1 MWQFIK
7 YVFAT
12 IIGIFLFT
20 ILAFFLM
27 IGIGAAVSS
36 SSEEKTT
43 VKENSV
49 LKLNL
54 NKAISEDVPEDP
66 FGPFAEAFGNDNLTA
81 GLFQIK
87 DALRNAKAD
96 ANVKGIYLQAN
107 YPQAGWAALEEVRNA
122 LIDFKKSGKFIYSYG
137 EVYDEK
143 GYYLSSVSDKIF
155 LNPAGGMEFNGLN
168 AEYTFFKGSLDKLGV
183 EPIVFRVGDYKSA
196 VEPFVRENM
205 SEPNREQIKSFLG
218 VINNHVFSKIA
229 ESRNLSVADLN
240 RIADSLKVENPQ
252 GALQS
257 KLVTDLGYYDE
268 FEADLKKRLKV
279 SDEKKIDFLS
289 LEKYLKAEKTVKE
302 GSLENRIAVIVAEG
316 EIVSGKGDDGQIGSD
331 KFAAEIRK
339 ARLDKKVKAVVLRIN
354 SPGGSALASD
364 VMWREITLTAKSK
377 PIIASMSDYA
387 TSGGYYMA
395 MGCNK
400 IVAQPTTITAN
411 IGIFGLL
418 FNSEKFMKDKLGI
431 TFDRV
436 STNAHSDWPSVT
448 RNMSD
453 FEKAMIQKSINQGYE
468 TFTSKAAQGRK
479 MPLEKLKSLANGRV
493 WSGSEAKAN
502 GLVDALGG
510 FDDAVKMAA
519 QAAKLKEGDY
529 RLRFSPTKKNF
540 WEGVLDKASDE
551 AETRTLKAQFGDLA
565 PYVRQVQQLRTLE
578 GIQARLP
585 FQMDI
590 R

>member
-7 YVFAT
+7 YVLAT
-12 IIGIFLFT
+12 IIGLFLFSM
-20 ILAFFLM
+20 LAFFVL

-36 SSEEKTT
+36 SSDQKTI
-43 VKENSV
+43 VNENSV

-54 NKAISEDVPEDP
+54 NKVINEDVPEDP
-66 FGPFAEAFGNDNLTA
+66 LGPLADAFGGDTPTA

-87 DALRNAKAD
+87 DVLLNAKND
-96 ANVKGIYLQAN
+96 PNIKGIYLQAN
-107 YPQAGWAALEEVRNA
+107 APLAGWATLEEIRNA
-122 LIDFKKSGKFIYSYG
+122 LLDFKKSGKFVYSYG
-137 EVYDEK
+137 EIYDER
-143 GYYLSSVSDKIF
+143 GYYLSSVSDKIY

-168 AEYTFFKGSLDKLGV
+168 AEYTFFKGTLDKLGV
-183 EPIVFRVGDYKSA
+183 EPLVFRVGDYKSA
-196 VEPFVRENM
+196 VEPFIRENM
-205 SEPNREQIKSFLG
+205 SEPNREQLKAFLN
-218 VINNHVFSKIA
+218 VINNHVFQKIA
-229 ESRNLSVADLN
+229 ESRGLTVANLN
-240 RIADSLKVENPQ
+240 QIADSLKVDNPQ
-252 GALQS
+252 GALDT
-257 KLVTDLGYYDE
+257 KLVTNLGYYDE

-279 SDEKKIDFLS
+279 SDDKKIDFIGLD
-289 LEKYLKAEKTVKE
+289 KYLKAEKTVEE
-302 GSLENRIAVIVAEG
+302 GSFDNRIAVIVAEG
-316 EIVSGKGDDGQIGSD
+316 DIVSGKGEDGQIGSD
-331 KFAAEIRK
+331 KYAAEIRK

-364 VMWREITLTAKSK
+364 VMWREITLTAKTK
-377 PIIASMSDYA
+377 PIVASMSDYA

-395 MGCNK
+395 MGCSK

-436 STNAHSDWPSVT
+436 NTNAHSDWPSVT

-493 WSGSEAKAN
+493 WSGAEAKQN

-510 FDDAVKMAA
+510 FDDAVKLAA

-529 RLRFSPTKKNF
+529 RLRFSPTKKTF
-540 WEGVLDKASDE
+540 LEGILDKTNEEVE
-551 AETRTLKAQFGDLA
+551 ARTLKAQFGDLA

-585 FQMDI
+585 FQMEI